1 MRREVMML
9 RTVLTGPKLE
19 KAKLKEYLIRLMY
32 VEMLGHDAA
41 FGYIHAV
48 KATNESDVSLK
59 RVGYLATSAFLDE
72 NHELIILIVNTV
84 QHSPPSAGWS
94 TRKPSRLCCRR
105 SRSFSTTRRC
115 T

>member
-1 MRREVMML
+1 MKRQRFATPNSAGLTIPPPNLTGECKNKSDEDAIMRREVMML

-59 RVGYLATSAFLDE
+59 RCLLYTSDAADE
-72 NHELIILIVNTV
+72 
-84 QHSPPSAGWS
+84 
-94 TRKPSRLCCRR
+94 
-105 SRSFSTTRRC
+105 
-115 T
+115 

>member
-19 KAKLKEYLIRLMY
+19 KNKLKEYLIRLMY

-48 KATNESDVSLK
+48 KATNESDVSL
-59 RVGYLATSAFLDE
+59 S
-72 NHELIILIVNTV
+72 LIHI
-84 QHSPPSAGWS
+84 
-94 TRKPSRLCCRR
+94 
-105 SRSFSTTRRC
+105 
-115 T
+115 